1 MVLSG
6 NSTTEIGEMLTTPGG
21 FVYFCRFFAACGAHA
36 GTGLVFPLVLVCL
49 IALFLP
55 GAAMAGEVSL
65 RAVPEKSEAGKEP
78 VSEEGFDEER
88 TGVVGRALDA
98 TGTSVTGYLRNETA
112 YRYVTPS
119 AFSKVLNVVRLET
132 LTPLGESMELTLVPR
147 VAYDAVYDME
157 DVDTVH
163 PRRGPTT
170 LLTEEQTPELLNQ
183 LEADNVRLVQT
194 VQTEA
199 EVREGY
205 LDIHFENSDLRVGR
219 QIVRWGVVEGSRVTD
234 EINPLDFK
242 EFILRDVVDRYVPLM
257 MARYDYYLP
266 NSSLQLLWIPEVRTH
281 KPAPVGTEF
290 EQFQY
295 LPGLDVPKSG
305 IDNAEWA
312 IKYNFTVLNAD
323 LSVSNFDTWD
333 DFPAAFRSISGVGDE
348 AQFGVTPSV
357 DFVPSPPRLN
367 ITGISF
373 SRAIGPVIASAEA
386 AYVKNKVFGTFLAEG
401 LDLPPDVMDGSI
413 QRDYYKWAMN
423 VDFSFYGIDW
433 SFQYMQ
439 ANILDYHPVII
450 SDEVD
455 VVHAGFVRKTLF
467 DNAVTAQ
474 MLVIH
479 FINDDE
485 WVWRP
490 RADILMSDR
499 VKLSVGADVMD
510 GTIADTG
517 PRGEPL
523 PGQFHF
529 AGFFQNTSRVY
540 MEVSYQF

>member
-1 MVLSG
+1 MDLSG
-6 NSTTEIGEMLTTPGG
+6 NSTTKISEMLTIPGK
-21 FVYFCRFFAACGAHA
+21 FMRFCRFRGCRDAHTGAGLFFLLLLVVFITLSMP
-36 GTGLVFPLVLVCL
+36 GTG
-49 IALFLP
+49 
-55 GAAMAGEVSL
+55 MAGEVSL
-65 RAVPEKSEAGKEP
+65 RATPEKSEAGKEP
-78 VSEEGFDEER
+78 IVEEALEEER
-88 TGVVGRALDA
+88 SGVIGRALDA

-119 AFSKVLNVVRLET
+119 AFSKVLNVVRLESI
-132 LTPLGESMELTLVPR
+132 TPLGDSMELTLVPR
-147 VAYDAVYDME
+147 VTYDAVYDME

-163 PRRGPTT
+163 PRRGPIT
-170 LLTEEQTPELLNQ
+170 LLTEEQTPELLAQ

-194 VQTEA
+194 VQTDA
-199 EVREGY
+199 EIREGY
-205 LDIHFENSDLRVGR
+205 LDVHFENSDLRVGR

-257 MARYDYYLP
+257 MVRYDYYLP

-290 EQFQY
+290 EQFQF
-295 LPGLDVPKSG
+295 LPGMEVPDSG
-305 IDNAEWA
+305 IENAEWA
-312 IKYNFTVLNAD
+312 VKYNFSFLDAD
-323 LSVSNFDTWD
+323 FALSNFDTWD
-333 DFPAAFRSISGVGDE
+333 DFPAAFRSISGVGED
-348 AQFGVTPSV
+348 AKFGVTPSV

-367 ITGISF
+367 ITGLSF

-413 QRDYYKWAMN
+413 QRDFYKWAMN
-423 VDFSFYGIDW
+423 VDFSFFGIDW

-439 ANILDYHPVII
+439 ANILDYHPIII
-450 SDEVD
+450 SDEAD
-455 VVHAGFVRKTLF
+455 VVHAGFMRKTLF

-499 VKLSVGADVMD
+499 VKLSVGADVMQ

-529 AGFFQNTSRVY
+529 AGFFQNTSRIY